1 MKNIFV
7 LGGSGFVGSHVVQ
20 KLVKQGHTVTV
31 ATRRA
36 HHARALQTLPTAT
49 VVELDVHQGA
59 ALQQALAGHDAVV
72 NLVAILHGSEA
83 DFQKVH
89 VDLPATVAR
98 AAVAAGVP
106 QLVHI
111 SALGTNPQQPDAPP
125 SHYLRSKSRGERALP
140 HPALAVS
147 VLRPSVIFGAEDK
160 FLNMFAK
167 LQQVFP
173 FMPLAG
179 AHARFQPVWVED
191 VAAAVVQLLHTPAGQ
206 GSLGVWEAC
215 GPRAYTLG
223 ELVHGAGVWAGI
235 AQGRG
240 RPVIALPAWAGRM
253 QAALMQLAPG
263 EPLMS
268 ADNLDSMKVDN
279 IASGTVPGLAAL
291 GIQPAELEPVATDY
305 LQRNRPDRG
314 LLGLRRGLK
323 G

>member
-7 LGGSGFVGSHVVQ
+7 LGGTGFVGSHVVQ
-20 KLVKQGHTVTV
+20 KLVKQGYTVTV

-36 HHARALQTLPTAT
+36 INARELQTLPTVT
-49 VVELDVHQGA
+49 VAEINVHDTA
-59 ALQQALAGHDAVV
+59 ALQQALVGHDAVV
-72 NLVAILHGSEA
+72 NLVAILHGNEA
-83 DFQKVH
+83 VFQKVH
-89 VDLPATVAR
+89 VDLPASLAR

-106 QLVHI
+106 RVVHI
-111 SALGTNPQQPDAPP
+111 SALGANPQQPDAGP
-125 SHYLRSKSRGERALP
+125 SYYLRSKSRGELALS
-140 HPALAVS
+140 HPALAVA

-191 VAAAVVQLLHTPAGQ
+191 VATAVVRLVQARAAVGTT
-206 GSLGVWEAC
+206 GVWEAC
-215 GPRAYTLG
+215 GPQVYTLG

-235 AQGRG
+235 AEGRG
-240 RPVIALPAWAGRM
+240 RPVIPLPEWAGRL

-268 ADNLDSMKVDN
+268 GDNLDSMKLDN
-279 IASGTVPGLAAL
+279 IATGTEAGLADL
-291 GIQPAELEPVATDY
+291 GIQAAALEPVARDY
-305 LQRNRPDRG
+305 LQRGLPSYG
-314 LLGLRRGLK
+314 LLGLRRRV
-323 G
+323 

>member
-7 LGGSGFVGSHVVQ
+7 LGGTGFVGSHVVQ
-20 KLVKQGHTVTV
+20 KLVKQGYTVTV

-36 HHARALQTLPTAT
+36 INARELQTLPTVT
-49 VVELDVHQGA
+49 VAELNVHNPA

-72 NLVAILHGSEA
+72 NLVAILHGNEA
-83 DFQKVH
+83 AFQKVH
-89 VDLPATVAR
+89 VDLPASLAR

-106 QLVHI
+106 RVVHI
-111 SALGTNPQQPDAPP
+111 SALGANPQQPDAGP
-125 SHYLRSKSRGERALP
+125 SYYLRSKSRGELALS

-179 AHARFQPVWVED
+179 AQARFQPVWVED
-191 VAAAVVQLLHTPAGQ
+191 VATAVVRLVQARAAVGTT
-206 GSLGVWEAC
+206 GVWEAC
-215 GPRAYTLG
+215 GPQVYTLG

-235 AQGRG
+235 AEGRG
-240 RPVIALPAWAGRM
+240 RPVIPLPEWAGRL

-268 ADNLDSMKVDN
+268 GDNLDSMKLDN
-279 IASGTVPGLAAL
+279 IATGTEAGLADL
-291 GIQPAELEPVATDY
+291 GIQAAALEPVARDY
-305 LQRNRPDRG
+305 LQRGLPSYG
-314 LLGLRRGLK
+314 LLGLRRCV
-323 G
+323 